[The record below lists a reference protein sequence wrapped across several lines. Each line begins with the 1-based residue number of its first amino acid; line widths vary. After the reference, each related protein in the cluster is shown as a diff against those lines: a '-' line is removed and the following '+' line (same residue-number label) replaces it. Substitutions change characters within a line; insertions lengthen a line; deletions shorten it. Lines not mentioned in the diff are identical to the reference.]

1 MAIRRLQNCFELFTH
16 LGGGG
21 GGGGRAKR
29 RESLHTLIF
38 SPFVCLFMTHFTVC
52 MFHKKK
58 ETHFQWRFISH
69 LKFYLKVEQL
79 LSRRHDDRGRGFDC
93 LLLEFYNVQTY
104 VQNKRFYFK
113 G

>member
-1 MAIRRLQNCFELFTH
+1 
-16 LGGGG
+16 
-21 GGGGRAKR
+21 
-29 RESLHTLIF
+29 
-38 SPFVCLFMTHFTVC
+38 MTHFTLC

-58 ETHFQWRFISH
+58 THFQWRFISH

-93 LLLEFYNVQTY
+93 LLFEFYNVQTY